1 MTKEETDSRVSR
13 KGDYFGVLEP
23 YDGKLSRTVLRGERS
38 RKAPDL
44 PGGRPIVDGTG
55 GPYMHAKRQLLF
67 VQGGGK
73 GTYEEWD
80 NKLAESLRQELGQD
94 YEIHYPRMPNEANPN
109 VKSWKRKIS
118 DELSRLRGKVLLVGH
133 SVGGSILLKY
143 LSEEEVKKPI
153 AGLFLLA
160 APSWDEDQWNFDDLK
175 LPHNIADKLAS
186 IPRIFLYHS
195 RDDVDVPFAH
205 LALHGA
211 RLPHATIRAVDGRG
225 HQFGNDLTDVAR
237 DIRSNDAA

>member
-1 MTKEETDSRVSR
+1 MTKI
-13 KGDYFGVLEP
+13 GV
-23 YDGKLSRTVLRGERS
+23 
-38 RKAPDL
+38 
-44 PGGRPIVDGTG
+44 
-55 GPYMHAKRQLLF
+55 LF

-73 GTYEEWD
+73 GAYDEDAALAASLERALGGEYEV
-80 NKLAESLRQELGQD
+80 
-94 YEIHYPRMPNEANPN
+94 HVPRMPHEAEPN

-118 DELSRLRGKVLLVGH
+118 AELSRLRGKVLLVGH

-175 LPHNIADKLAS
+175 LPRNIAEKLAS

-195 RDDVDVPFAH
+195 RDDVIVPFSH

-211 RLPHATIRAVDGRG
+211 RLPQATVRAVDGRG
-225 HQFGNDLTDVAR
+225 HQFGNDLTDVAK
-237 DIRSNDAA
+237 DIRSEDAA